1 MKNIYRTACWIACL
15 LCCVH
20 TLCGKNV
27 EGDVNYVLIINTYTE
42 STPWSNS
49 MIYPIVSMAS
59 QDEKLGVYTEHMNM
73 LMMDGEEELAAFEKN
88 IFKDFETRPPKLIVL
103 LGTASFILCE
113 DLDRQW
119 PDIPIILCGERD
131 YAGNKDM
138 VLKKEP
144 LTPEERMPLTAWQ
157 GKYNM
162 TSMPIQVYFEENL
175 DLMKRLIPGM
185 KEVLYIGDE
194 TYICQQNDYDLKHLM
209 ESGYPELKYRFLCS
223 RDIGIDSLFTIL
235 NQIDVRT
242 TGILFSSWFQKRVYA
257 GNTVLYA
264 NSHRI
269 IATSSVPLFSF
280 KNVGIEEEGGII
292 GGFIYNKTDYVAHL
306 CETIRE
312 IIGGRQAR
320 DIPFY
325 YGPKGTPVFNYQSLL
340 QRNLDPELCPPGTV
354 FLQYAAYLLG
364 EI

>member
-138 VLKKEP
+138 VLKKQP

-223 RDIGIDSLFTIL
+223 RDIGIIKQIMSLIFAKRSGRLSVGVRHVISLFTMARKGRLCLIINRCCSVTSIL
-235 NQIDVRT
+235 SCVRRE
-242 TGILFSSWFQKRVYA
+242 LFFTICRLPFGRNIS
-257 GNTVLYA
+257 
-264 NSHRI
+264 
-269 IATSSVPLFSF
+269 
-280 KNVGIEEEGGII
+280 
-292 GGFIYNKTDYVAHL
+292 IY
-306 CETIRE
+306 
-312 IIGGRQAR
+312 
-320 DIPFY
+320 
-325 YGPKGTPVFNYQSLL
+325 
-340 QRNLDPELCPPGTV
+340 
-354 FLQYAAYLLG
+354 
-364 EI
+364 

>member
-138 VLKKEP
+138 VLKKQP
-144 LTPEERMPLTAWQ
+144 LTPEDA
-157 GKYNM
+157 
-162 TSMPIQVYFEENL
+162 V
-175 DLMKRLIPGM
+175 
-185 KEVLYIGDE
+185 
-194 TYICQQNDYDLKHLM
+194 
-209 ESGYPELKYRFLCS
+209 
-223 RDIGIDSLFTIL
+223 
-235 NQIDVRT
+235 
-242 TGILFSSWFQKRVYA
+242 
-257 GNTVLYA
+257 
-264 NSHRI
+264 
-269 IATSSVPLFSF
+269 
-280 KNVGIEEEGGII
+280 
-292 GGFIYNKTDYVAHL
+292 
-306 CETIRE
+306 
-312 IIGGRQAR
+312 
-320 DIPFY
+320 
-325 YGPKGTPVFNYQSLL
+325 
-340 QRNLDPELCPPGTV
+340 CP
-354 FLQYAAYLLG
+354 
-364 EI
+364 

>member
-138 VLKKEP
+138 VLKKQP

-257 GNTVLYA
+257 GNTVL
-264 NSHRI
+264 
-269 IATSSVPLFSF
+269 
-280 KNVGIEEEGGII
+280 
-292 GGFIYNKTDYVAHL
+292 
-306 CETIRE
+306 
-312 IIGGRQAR
+312 
-320 DIPFY
+320 
-325 YGPKGTPVFNYQSLL
+325 
-340 QRNLDPELCPPGTV
+340 
-354 FLQYAAYLLG
+354 
-364 EI
+364 